1 VDFRRVHDEI
11 ARFLEERGFFAL
23 VCGAFAL
30 QAYGLSRATQDLDF
44 VVPLEAQDALVS
56 FLESQGYQTLHR
68 SAAFSNHLHADPGR
82 GRIDFIYV
90 SGATS
95 RLVLERARTHSSP
108 SGLVVRVPS
117 PEHLVA
123 MKVLAMKNDPERT
136 FKEMADLQFLLGLAG
151 LDQQEAR
158 GYFERHGMLER
169 YLEIKRFSS

>member
-1 VDFRRVHDEI
+1 VDFRRVHREI
-11 ARFLEERGFFAL
+11 TSFLGERGFPSL

-44 VVPLEAQDALVS
+44 VVPVEAQEALVG
-56 FLESQGYQTLHR
+56 FLEEQGYETLNR

-95 RLVLERARTHSSP
+95 QLVFQHARTHSSP
-108 SGLVVRVPS
+108 SGLAVRVPS

-136 FKEMADLQFLLGLAG
+136 FREMADLQFLLGLPEV
-151 LDQQEAR
+151 DQEEAR
-158 GYFERHGMLER
+158 RYFERHGQLER
-169 YLEIKRFSS
+169 YLEIKRLSS